1 MWQGPGRRLLPG
13 RWSGRPEVVDIA
25 VQAAALQVWAY
36 PLIFAQRLRL
46 NLTQPLDPYG
56 PRPETSAGAPV
67 GLLGH
72 QRSLADPTLEV
83 GVAPNVDT
91 LYSLAWLDLDVGAYE
106 VSLPDPGER
115 YLSLQVGCADTSS
128 PVVASRRTHGAE
140 LPTIRIRRGPRAV
153 SEEDGA
159 LRLSTPERW
168 VVIVGRTGVDPL
180 DPDDVAD
187 AHALQD
193 KIGLAVDTDVG
204 TGVAP
209 ESRAVDRRIA
219 ELSRLDEILDP
230 RAFATAL
237 SAVLDD
243 LGPGQVPDSAAAYLS
258 GGQLVALA
266 DGSAAEETVRAFAA
280 GLCTGYQD
288 IRTRVEHLG
297 RTVNGWSIN
306 DRGTDFGD
314 DLLLRAAVAH
324 AQIYVNP
331 VAEAIYPVC
340 QTDADGEV
348 LDGRKGS
355 YVIEFPPGSLPPVQ
369 AFWSLT
375 MYHGEGLLVENP
387 LRRYAVGD
395 RTPGLRYGAD
405 GALRVG
411 LSVFEPPSGPA
422 NWLPA
427 PDGPFRLMLR
437 LYWPDGAEAWEP
449 PYVVRE
455 VAR

>member
-1 MWQGPGRRLLPG
+1 MWQRPGRKLLPG
-13 RWSGRPEVVDIA
+13 RWSRRPEVADIA
-25 VQAAALQVWAY
+25 AQAAALQIWAY
-36 PLIFAQRLRL
+36 PLIFAQRVRL

-72 QRSLADPTLEV
+72 QRSLADPSLEV

-91 LYSLAWLDLDVGAYE
+91 LYSLAWLDLGAGEYE

-128 PVVASRRTHGAE
+128 PVIVSRRTHGAE

-153 SEEDGA
+153 SEDDGV

-168 VVIVGRTGVDPL
+168 VMIVGRTGVDPL
-180 DPDDVAD
+180 DADDVAD
-187 AHALQD
+187 AHALQE
-193 KIGLAVDTDVG
+193 KIGLAVGPDEG

-209 ESRAVDRRIA
+209 ESRAIDRRIA
-219 ELSRLDEILDP
+219 ELSRQDEILEP

-237 SAVLDD
+237 SSVLDD
-243 LGPGQVPDSAAAYLS
+243 LGPGQIPESAASCVS
-258 GGQLVALA
+258 GDQLAGLA
-266 DGSAAEETVRAFAA
+266 DGSVEDETVRTFAA
-280 GLCTGYQD
+280 GLRTGYQD
-288 IRTRVEHLG
+288 IRRRVGRLG

-306 DRGTDFGD
+306 DRGAEFGD

-331 VAEAIYPVC
+331 AAEAVYPVC

-348 LDGRKGS
+348 LDGRTGS
-355 YVIEFPPGSLPPVQ
+355 YAIEFPPGALPPVR

-387 LRRYAVGD
+387 MGRYAVGD
-395 RTPGLRYGAD
+395 RTPGLTYGAD
-405 GALRVG
+405 GALRIG
-411 LSVFEPPSGPA
+411 MSVVEPRSGPM

-437 LYWPDGAEAWEP
+437 LYWPDGVEAWEP

>member
-1 MWQGPGRRLLPG
+1 MRQRSGRRLPPG
-13 RWSGRPEVVDIA
+13 RWSRRPEVADVAAD
-25 VQAAALQVWAY
+25 AAALQIWAY
-36 PLIFAQRLRL
+36 PLIFAQRMRL

-72 QRSLADPTLEV
+72 QRSLADPSLKV

-91 LYSLAWLDLDVGAYE
+91 LYSLAWLDLDAGSYE

-115 YLSLQVGCADTSS
+115 YLCLQVGCADTSS
-128 PVVASRRTHGAE
+128 PVVVSRRTHGAE
-140 LPTIRIRRGPRAV
+140 LPTVRVRRGRRAV
-153 SEEDGA
+153 SEENGV
-159 LRLSTPERW
+159 LQLSTPERW
-168 VVIVGRTGVDPL
+168 VMVVGRTGVDPL
-180 DPDDVAD
+180 VVDDVAD

-193 KIGLAVDTDVG
+193 KIGLAVDADEG
-204 TGVAP
+204 SSLAP
-209 ESRAVDRRIA
+209 EPRAIDRRIA
-219 ELSRLDEILDP
+219 GLSRQDEILEP

-243 LGPGQVPDSAAAYLS
+243 LGPGQVPESSASSVS
-258 GGQLVALA
+258 GELLAGLA
-266 DGSAAEETVRAFAA
+266 DGSASDETVREFAA
-280 GLCTGYQD
+280 GLRTGYQD
-288 IRTRVEHLG
+288 IRGRVEHLG

-306 DRGTDFGD
+306 DRGADFGD

-331 VAEAIYPVC
+331 VAEAIYPLC

-355 YVIEFPPGSLPPVQ
+355 YVIEFPPSGLPPVQ

-387 LRRYAVGD
+387 LGRYAVGD

-405 GALRVG
+405 GALRIG
-411 LSVFEPPSGPA
+411 LSVSEPGSGPA

-449 PYVVRE
+449 PNVVRE